1 MTLCCLHCSDSAS
14 ISRQMVDFVFAV
26 PNKSKTVVLQCIP
39 GRGVYRMVERLFE
52 DPPYVMIT
60 GPILST
66 IATAVAEVSYHW
78 NVTQVTKLLSHYMCI
93 YKKKT

>member
-1 MTLCCLHCSDSAS
+1 MFKPS
-14 ISRQMVDFVFAV
+14 I
-26 PNKSKTVVLQCIP
+26 TVLLQCIP

-78 NVTQVTKLLSHYMCI
+78 NVTQVPHSLSHYMYI
-93 YKKKT
+93 ITSYT

>member
-1 MTLCCLHCSDSAS
+1 MFKPS
-14 ISRQMVDFVFAV
+14 I
-26 PNKSKTVVLQCIP
+26 TVLLQCIP

-78 NVTQVTKLLSHYMCI
+78 NVTQVPQS
-93 YKKKT
+93 